1 MLTITRA
8 VLANP
13 HSEAQFPSACRTQ
26 TSTPAEAGT
35 RLPALP
41 APGIKRSCPREA
53 PIDRTVAPDARK
65 DQPVAAP
72 Q

>member
-1 MLTITRA
+1 MLTITRT

-13 HSEAQFPSACRTQ
+13 QSEAQFPSACRTR

-41 APGIKRSCPREA
+41 APGIERSCPHEA
-53 PIDRTVAPDARK
+53 SIDRTVAPDARK
-65 DQPVAAP
+65 DLPVAAP
-72 Q
+72 T